1 MGQSGENMENSQ
13 NCSIFTRCSAPICP
27 LCLNGGEIFF
37 ADEPIC
43 SKHGMVKLFPWIKTQ
58 RKLAK
63 KSEQNHEIGYF
74 TLEML
79 TKIRKVSR
87 GTAGMNPDT
96 PGRKAKFERKVAS
109 IHERKYISP
118 PGRTKTLREHMAKMR
133 LAKKR
138 VLEEK

>member
-1 MGQSGENMENSQ
+1 MTDNTA
-13 NCSIFTRCSAPICP
+13 CSTFNRCSAPICP
-27 LCLNGGEIFF
+27 LCLTGGEIFF
-37 ADEPIC
+37 ADEEIC
-43 SKHGMVKLFPWIKTQ
+43 GKHGMTKLFPWIKTQ

-74 TLEML
+74 TVESL

-96 PGRKAKFERKVAS
+96 PGKRARFERKVAS
-109 IHERKYISP
+109 NHKRKYTSSP
-118 PGRTKTLREHMAKMR
+118 DRIKTLRGYLVSAR
-133 LAKKR
+133 LRKKR